1 MSGKLR
7 PPRPDP
13 VDAIAKARI
22 FSLPEKFWEM
32 LVDEHMTLSENPAP
46 GNINKYKQF
55 DYLIDGIE
63 FYAKNEQFDN

>member
-7 PPRPDP
+7 PPKPDP

-55 DYLIDGIE
+55 D
-63 FYAKNEQFDN
+63 